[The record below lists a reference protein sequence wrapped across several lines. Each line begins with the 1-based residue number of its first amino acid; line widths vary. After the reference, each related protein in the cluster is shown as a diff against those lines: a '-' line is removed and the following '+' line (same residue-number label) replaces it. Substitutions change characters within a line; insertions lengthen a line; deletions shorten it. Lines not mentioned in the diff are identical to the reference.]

1 MRLYPYMRG
10 QSDKERVRALASQQH
25 GRVSWAQLRHLG
37 VPKTTP
43 EHWIADGYLTRVLPK
58 VYAVGHVAP
67 SYAADL
73 WAAILY
79 AGPGAMLTHTT
90 GTSWRGL
97 IDHTP
102 RIIEVSTPRDIDS
115 LPGIKVYARRRGL
128 QRQVY
133 KGLPVTSI
141 PQLMLDLA
149 ATAEFRL
156 VRNALARLDFLQ
168 ILDVKALDAV
178 SGSGNRGSK
187 ALKEALRIHQPR
199 LARVN
204 GRLEENFL
212 TWCERQRLPL
222 PGVNVWVHGVL
233 VDAYWAEANL
243 VVELDGG
250 PGHSSRAQIR
260 RDRNNEMTLRAHGV
274 RVVRYDWY
282 LVHHE
287 PARVRADIEAQ
298 LSVGGPLATNVT
310 KRARA

>member
-1 MRLYPYMRG
+1 MRG

-43 EHWIADGYLTRVLPK
+43 EHWIADSYLTRVLPR
-58 VYAVGHVAP
+58 VYAVGHVAT
-67 SYAADL
+67 SYTANL
-73 WAAILY
+73 WAAVLY
-79 AGPGAMLTHTT
+79 AGPGAMLSHTT

-97 IDHTP
+97 IDGTP

-115 LPGIKVYARRRGL
+115 LPGIRVYARRRGL
-128 QRQVY
+128 DRQVY
-133 KGLPVTSI
+133 KGLPVTSV

-156 VRNALARLDFLQ
+156 VRNALSRLDYLH
-168 ILDVKALDAV
+168 ILDVDALDAV
-178 SGSGNRGSK
+178 CGRGKLGSK
-187 ALKEALRIHQPR
+187 ALQEALRIHQPR
-199 LARVN
+199 LAYVN

-222 PGVNVWVHGVL
+222 PRVNVWVHDVL
-233 VDAYWAEANL
+233 VDAYWAESNL

-250 PGHSSRAQIR
+250 PGHSSRAQIH
-260 RDRNNEMTLRAHGV
+260 RDRSNEMTLRAHGV
-274 RVVRYDWY
+274 RVVRYDWG

-287 PARVRADIEAQ
+287 PARVRRDIKAQ
-298 LSVGGPLATNVT
+298 LSVGGPLAPNVT
-310 KRARA
+310 KPAPA

>member
-1 MRLYPYMRG
+1 MRG
-10 QSDKERVRALASQQH
+10 QSGKERVRSLASQQH

-43 EHWIADGYLTRVLPK
+43 EHWVADGYLTRVLPK
-58 VYAVGHVAP
+58 VYAVGHVAA
-67 SYAADL
+67 SYTADL
-73 WAAILY
+73 WAAVLY
-79 AGPGAMLTHTT
+79 AGPGAELSHTT
-90 GTSWRGL
+90 GTAWRGL
-97 IDHTP
+97 IDGTP
-102 RIIEVSTPRDIDS
+102 RIIEVSTSRDIDS
-115 LPGIKVYARRRGL
+115 LPGIQVYARRRGL
-128 QRQVY
+128 ERHVY
-133 KGLPVTSI
+133 NGLPVTSI

-156 VRNALARLDFLQ
+156 VRNALSRLDFLH
-168 ILDVKALDAV
+168 ILDVDALDAV
-178 SGSGNRGSK
+178 CGRGRPGSK
-187 ALKEALRIHQPR
+187 ALQEAVRTHQPR

-222 PGVNVWVHGVL
+222 PDVNVWVHGVL
-233 VDAYWAEANL
+233 VDAYWADANL

-250 PGHSSRAQIR
+250 GNHSSRAQIR
-260 RDRNNEMTLRAHGV
+260 RDRSNELKLRSHGV
-274 RVVRYDWY
+274 RVVRYDWD

-310 KRARA
+310 KRTRA